1 VRFEVGQPATDAIV
15 KLNAKIAANMDRI
28 PPGVSPPLIK
38 VRSIDDVPI
47 LALTLHSAFYDHA
60 TLRRVAAQLDD
71 AVKQVE
77 GVSETTLIGGLARR
91 VRVAPDRAALA
102 ARGLSLTDVAYALR
116 QANQPLPAGA
126 FATGDRE
133 FLVETGAFLKNAD
146 QVAAV
151 VLGVY
156 AGRPVRLG
164 EVAAVRDGPDEPDQY
179 VFFRAGQHHA
189 AAAPMPGAGSVSQGS
204 PFEPAVTLAIAK
216 RMGASMIKLLV
227 YYHPD
232 SPTAP
237 GIEAFVR
244 QVADECAR
252 CDLGIMLEPLS
263 YSLDSQI
270 KLSSAEK
277 RYVVTETARRLVI
290 PGIDVLKVEFPL
302 DIAENPNES
311 TWAAACARISVASPA
326 PWILLS
332 AAVDFETYFRQVK
345 IACKT
350 GASGSAVGRAVWQE
364 AVNLPGE
371 ARLAFLRTT
380 GRERMARLTELCSE
394 LGKPVSDFYNA
405 DAPFDWYKTY

>member
-1 VRFEVGQPATDAIV
+1 MTTLSIG
-15 KLNAKIAANMDRI
+15 KLR
-28 PPGVSPPLIK
+28 GLQQCTSP
-38 VRSIDDVPI
+38 SGTFTC
-47 LALTLHSAFYDHA
+47 LALDHRQN
-60 TLRRVAAQLDD
+60 LRRALNPADPASTSNADLSRF
-71 AVKQVE
+71 KLE
-77 GVSETTLIGGLARR
+77 VS
-91 VRVAPDRAALA
+91 AALA
-102 ARGLSLTDVAYALR
+102 DLSTAVLLDPEFSAA
-116 QANQPLPAGA
+116 QAI
-126 FATGDRE
+126 ATGTIPGKTA
-133 FLVETGAFLKNAD
+133 FIVAVESTGYGGAPTARQSQILPGW
-146 QVAAV
+146 
-151 VLGVY
+151 GV
-156 AGRPVRLG
+156 
-164 EVAAVRDGPDEPDQY
+164 EK
-179 VFFRAGQHHA
+179 
-189 AAAPMPGAGSVSQGS
+189 
-204 PFEPAVTLAIAK
+204 AK

-237 GIEAFVR
+237 GIEALVR